1 MAKWSNIY
9 LDDSL
14 KLLKKVEKRLKNEV
28 ERTELTEEI
37 LCESNDDLICFGRRE
52 LAKELQAKIKKW
64 RREMFNEEGVREFPN
79 RKRREGENK

>member
-1 MAKWSNIY
+1 MMAKWSNIY

-28 ERTELTEEI
+28 ERTDLTENLLLY
-37 LCESNDDLICFGRRE
+37 LCESKDDLICFGRRE

-64 RREMFNEEGVREFPN
+64 RREMFNEEGE
-79 RKRREGENK
+79 K